1 VFVLPKPLSL
11 PGLYII
17 NKISYLPSPS
27 TDSIVATFFVT
38 DSYTRTKRTFRFDVI
53 SIAPTKELAEQTI
66 NHFINTGKLR
76 YPTSNL
82 SYHPTPPK
90 YKQSLTIVTFDKIR
104 NQPCLVRYTYAG
116 QNIGMLFFPHEF
128 SF

>member
-1 VFVLPKPLSL
+1 MTKPLSL

-17 NKISYLPSPS
+17 NKIAYLPSPS
-27 TDSIVATFFVT
+27 TESIVATFFVT
-38 DSYTRTKRTFRFDVI
+38 DSFTQKKRTFRFDVI
-53 SIAPTKELAEQTI
+53 SIAPNQKLAEQII
-66 NHFINTGKLR
+66 NHFINTGKLK
-76 YPTSNL
+76 YPTPNIT
-82 SYHPTPPK
+82 YHPTPPR
-90 YKQSLTIVTFDKIR
+90 YKQSLTIVTLNKIR